1 MSGAG
6 GKIAALA
13 GASTAVAGTSPHT
26 LTHVRTLAASRF
38 PVAPSRPR
46 STYPV
51 LMHR

>member
-13 GASTAVAGTSPHT
+13 GASTAVAGTSPHA

-38 PVAPSRPR
+38 PVAPSRAPPFDLFR
-46 STYPV
+46 S
-51 LMHR
+51 H

>member
-13 GASTAVAGTSPHT
+13 GASTAVAGTSPT
-26 LTHVRTLAASRF
+26 RTHVRTLAASRF